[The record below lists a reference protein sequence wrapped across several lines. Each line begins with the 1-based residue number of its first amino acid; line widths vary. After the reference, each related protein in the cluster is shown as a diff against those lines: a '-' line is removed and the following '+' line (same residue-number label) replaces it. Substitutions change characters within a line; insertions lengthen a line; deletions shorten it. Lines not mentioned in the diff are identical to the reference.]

1 MEPNLAGSIYVRF
14 SIKFLHFVPFG
25 QQIWLP
31 RAILISD
38 WLMLNK
44 SSPLKLLGQIKLNL
58 AGSIYAR
65 SSIKHLHLV
74 PFGQQI
80 WPTRAILFSD
90 WLLLNKSSPLKI
102 IGQIEPNLAGSIYVR
117 SSIKFLRFV
126 PFGQQIWLPRAI
138 LVSDWLLVK
147 KSSPLKLL
155 GQMEPN
161 LAGSI
166 YVRSS
171 IKFLRFVPFG
181 QQIWLPRAIL
191 VSDWLMLN
199 KSSPLKLLGQIKLNL
214 AGSIYVRSSIKHLHL
229 VPFGQQIWPPRAIL
243 FSDWLMLKKSSPLK
257 LPDKMEP
264 NLAGSIYVRSSIKFL
279 HFVPFGQQIWL
290 PRAILVS
297 DWLMLNKSSPLKL
310 LGQMDPNL
318 AGSIYVRFS
327 IKFLRFIPFGQQ
339 IWLPRAI
346 LVSDWL
352 MLNKS
357 SRLKH
362 LGQIKPNLAGRIYV
376 RSSIKLLHL
385 VPFGQ

>member
-1 MEPNLAGSIYVRF
+1 MEPNLAGSIYVRS
-14 SIKFLHFVPFG
+14 SIKFLRFIPFG

-31 RAILISD
+31 RAILVSD

-80 WPTRAILFSD
+80 WPPRAILFSD
-90 WLLLNKSSPLKI
+90 WLMLKQSSPLKLL
-102 IGQIEPNLAGSIYVR
+102 GQMEPNLAGSIYVR
-117 SSIKFLRFV
+117 SSIKFLHFV
-126 PFGQQIWLPRAI
+126 LFGQQIWLPRAI
-138 LVSDWLLVK
+138 LVSDWLLLK

-161 LAGSI
+161 LAGRI

-199 KSSPLKLLGQIKLNL
+199 KSSPLKLLGQMEPNL
-214 AGSIYVRSSIKHLHL
+214 AGRIYVRYSIKLHM
-229 VPFGQQIWPPRAIL
+229 VPFGQQTWPPRAIL
-243 FSDWLMLKKSSPLK
+243 FSDWLLKKKSSPLK
-257 LPDKMEP
+257 LLGQMEP

-279 HFVPFGQQIWL
+279 HFVPFRQQTCPPW
-290 PRAILVS
+290 AILFS
-297 DWLMLNKSSPLKL
+297 DWLMLKKSPLKL
-310 LGQMDPNL
+310 LGQMEPNL
-318 AGSIYVRFS
+318 AGSIYVRSS
-327 IKFLRFIPFGQQ
+327 IKFLHFVLFGQQ

-352 MLNKS
+352 LLKKS
-357 SRLKH
+357 SPLKL
-362 LGQIKPNLAGRIYV
+362 LGQMEPNLAGSIYV
-376 RSSIKLLHL
+376 RSSIKFLRF
-385 VPFGQ
+385 VPFG